1 MAKVKPSRRTKPAI
15 QEVQMERTMPFGP
28 AVDAS
33 CVSSVMWAEAS

>member
-15 QEVQMERTMPFGP
+15 HDVQIDWTMPLGP

-33 CVSSVMWAEAS
+33 WVSSVMWAEAS